1 MMFFREKIIKNRPK
15 VSRFSVML
23 CGICLVLLEGCASN
37 APSSSSPSIALEAGP
52 LQRAR
57 FVEFSYVD
65 HQLKKVIY
73 LDQQPRPEQ
82 SVPRMACT
90 QVSPAPEQ
98 VRNLSAWVWRSS
110 ELVRN
115 KNAAALF
122 IQRASAHGINEIN
135 VHIQPDIASFEHLLD
150 LASQSGI
157 RVVALAG
164 SPDYVLNPNA
174 PLRVVHDV
182 LQYNAT
188 HRQGFSG
195 IQFDIEPY
203 LLKSYSAQE
212 TLILDQYVQLL
223 ASLKA
228 ATAGRIELG
237 VAVPFWFAHKTLHGN
252 NLMGLVAANVGR
264 LAIMSYRTQLSQIL
278 DIANNALCIGEMF
291 GKPVDLGLEVTRLP
305 DESSVVLSKAQI
317 DTAIRI
323 QGDQILLTRD
333 PRDIHHVVQ
342 RVDIP
347 ASRLSF
353 FPDTQRLFAMT
364 NSPVPYRSFHGW
376 IINGLDE
383 VWVHD

>member
-1 MMFFREKIIKNRPK
+1 
-15 VSRFSVML
+15 ML
-23 CGICLVLLEGCASN
+23 CGMCLVLLQGCASN
-37 APSSSSPSIALEAGP
+37 VPSPSLPSIALDAGS
-52 LQRAR
+52 LQQAR

-98 VRNLSAWVWRSS
+98 TRNLSTWVWRSS
-110 ELVRN
+110 YLVRN
-115 KNAAALF
+115 NDAAAQF
-122 IQRASAHGINEIN
+122 IQRVRAHGINEIN
-135 VHIQPDIASFEHLLD
+135 VQIQPDIASLEHLLD
-150 LASQSGI
+150 IASQSGI

-164 SPDYVLNPNA
+164 SPDDALNPNA
-174 PLRVVHDV
+174 PLHVVHEI

-203 LLKSYSAQE
+203 LLKSYSAKE
-212 TLILDQYVQLL
+212 TLILNQYVQLL

-237 VAVPFWFAHKTLHGN
+237 VAVPFWFAHKTLHGS
-252 NLMGLVAANVGR
+252 NLMGLVAANVDR

-278 DIANNALCIGEMF
+278 DIANNALCVGEMF
-291 GKPVDLGLEVTRLP
+291 GKAVDLGLEVTRLP

-333 PRDIHHVVQ
+333 PRDIHPEVR

-347 ASRLSF
+347 ASKLSF

-383 VWVHD
+383 AWSHD

>member
-1 MMFFREKIIKNRPK
+1 
-15 VSRFSVML
+15 ML
-23 CGICLVLLEGCASN
+23 WILCLVLLEGCASN
-37 APSSSSPSIALEAGP
+37 APSPSSSSIALETDP

-73 LDQQPRPEQ
+73 LDQSPPPEQ

-98 VRNLSAWVWRSS
+98 VRNLSVWVWRSS
-110 ELVRN
+110 NLVRN
-115 KNAAALF
+115 NAAAALF
-122 IQRASAHGINEIN
+122 IQRAHAHGINEIN
-135 VHIQPDIASFEHLLD
+135 VQVQPDLASFAHLLD

-157 RVVALAG
+157 KVVALAG
-164 SPDYVLNPNA
+164 SPDDVLDPKE
-174 PLRVVHDV
+174 PLRIVHNV

-188 HRQGFSG
+188 HQQGFSG

-203 LLKSYSAQE
+203 LIKSYSAQE
-212 TLILDQYVQLL
+212 TSILDQYIQLL

-252 NLMGLVAANVGR
+252 NLMGLVAANVDR
-264 LAIMSYRTQLSQIL
+264 LAIMSYRTQLGQIL

-291 GKPVDLGLEVTRLP
+291 GKPVDLGLEITRLP
-305 DESSVVLSKAQI
+305 DESSIILSKAQI
-317 DTAIRI
+317 DTATRI

-333 PRDIHHVVQ
+333 PRDLHPVVR

-353 FPDTQRLFAMT
+353 FPDTQKLFAMT
-364 NSPVPYRSFHGW
+364 HSPVPYRSFHGW

-383 VWVHD
+383 VWAHD

>member
-1 MMFFREKIIKNRPK
+1 MLLQNKIIKNRSK
-15 VSRFSVML
+15 TNIFSMML
-23 CGICLVLLEGCASN
+23 CGICVVLLEGCASN
-37 APSSSSPSIALEAGP
+37 APTASSPAIALEAGP

-57 FVEFSYVD
+57 FVEFAYVD
-65 HQLKKVIY
+65 HQLKKVSY
-73 LDQQPRPEQ
+73 LEQSPPAEQ
-82 SVPRMACT
+82 SVPRMVCT

-98 VRNLSAWVWRSS
+98 TRHLSAWVWRSS
-110 ELVRN
+110 ELLRN
-115 KNAAALF
+115 DAVAAQF
-122 IQRASAHGINEIN
+122 MQRARAHGITEIN
-135 VHIQPDIASFEHLLD
+135 VQIQPDLASFAHLLD

-157 RVVALAG
+157 RVVALSG
-164 SPDYVLNPNA
+164 SPDDVLNPQA
-174 PLRVVHDV
+174 PLRVVQDV

-203 LLKSYSAQE
+203 LLKSYRAQE
-212 TLILDQYVQLL
+212 TQILDQYVHLL

-228 ATAGRIELG
+228 ATAGRIQLS

-252 NLMGLVAANVGR
+252 NLMALVAANVDR
-264 LAIMSYRTQLSQIL
+264 LAIMSYRTQLRQIL
-278 DIANNALCIGEMF
+278 DIANNALCVGEMF

-305 DESSVVLSKAQI
+305 DETSIILSKAQI
-317 DTAIRI
+317 DAAMRL
-323 QGDQILLTRD
+323 QGDQIFLTRD
-333 PRDIHHVVQ
+333 PRDLHPVVQ

-364 NSPVPYRSFHGW
+364 TAPVPYSSFHGW

-383 VWVHD
+383 AWIND